1 MSIKPYTVEA
11 EDTRAVIYRFGEIF
25 AIYDIVSEAYDECDR
40 LNAAFIY
47 KAEVLHRAI
56 CAYNNAPR
64 GWVWEARID
73 QAVIILDQFLSTQQ
87 SQ

>member
-1 MSIKPYTVEA
+1 MSTKPYTVEA
-11 EDTRAVIYRFGEIF
+11 EDTRAVIYRFGEPHAF
-25 AIYDIVSEAYDECDR
+25 YDIVSDAYEECEK
-40 LNAAFIY
+40 LNADFLY

-73 QAVIILDQFLSTQQ
+73 QALIILEQFLATQK